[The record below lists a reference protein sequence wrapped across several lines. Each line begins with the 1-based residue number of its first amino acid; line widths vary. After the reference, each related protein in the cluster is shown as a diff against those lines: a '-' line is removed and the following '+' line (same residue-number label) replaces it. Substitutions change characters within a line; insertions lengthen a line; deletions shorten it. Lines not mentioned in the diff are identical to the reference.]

1 MWTRRRIASTTAVLA
16 ALALLAWL
24 ALHPSEPSFKGKSLS
39 AWLEQARQNNEVQ
52 NALQDVHLNTPS
64 ARAVR
69 AMGKDALPSLI
80 RMAHTGDTP
89 LRKRIIDLSSQYDWL
104 RLHPQPFENIQMK
117 TAYGFLVLG
126 PEAKPA
132 LPELISMLT
141 DPAPEVRVLAAFAIG
156 KIGPDG
162 APAIPALQGL
172 ITNSLSANANR
183 KFWTDEKA
191 LAAFALGA
199 MGPAARSALPQI
211 ELLRKD
217 SNLFVRAVAEVGYIK
232 ITGHGLDAILEQ
244 LKDPPDS
251 TNWTFAAHAVGFLGT
266 NGAPAV
272 PLLIQ
277 ALQHTNASVR
287 DTALNSLSLIH
298 TSPEITAPAILPLV
312 APTNTNNWNRANALT
327 ILRNFGSSARGMVP
341 TITLLQALA
350 DPDENIRIHATNAL
364 RQIDPEAA
372 RKAGIDS
379 GSDSN

>member
-24 ALHPSEPSFKGKSLS
+24 TFHSSEPSYKGKSLS
-39 AWLEQARQNNEVQ
+39 AWLEQARRNNEVQ
-52 NALQDVHLNTPS
+52 NALQDVYLDTPS

-69 AMGKDALPSLI
+69 AMGKHALPTLI

-89 LRKRIIDLSSQYDWL
+89 LRKSLIDLSTQYNWFP
-104 RLHPQPFENIQMK
+104 LHPEPFENIQMK

-132 LPELISMLT
+132 LPALISMLT
-141 DPAPEVRVLAAFAIG
+141 DRAPEVRVLAAFAIG
-156 KIGPDG
+156 RIGPDG

-172 ITNSLSANANR
+172 ITNSLSAYPNQ
-183 KFWTDEKA
+183 KFWADQKA

-199 MGPAARSALPQI
+199 MGPTARSALPQI

-217 SNLFVRAVAEVGYIK
+217 SNLFVRTVAEASFIK

-266 NGAPAV
+266 P
-272 PLLIQ
+272 
-277 ALQHTNASVR
+277 
-287 DTALNSLSLIH
+287 
-298 TSPEITAPAILPLV
+298 
-312 APTNTNNWNRANALT
+312 
-327 ILRNFGSSARGMVP
+327 
-341 TITLLQALA
+341 
-350 DPDENIRIHATNAL
+350 
-364 RQIDPEAA
+364 
-372 RKAGIDS
+372 
-379 GSDSN
+379 